1 MCLSIPAKIDS
12 IDGDMAQVNVGGV
25 TYKASLQLLDDVQV
39 GDYILLHTGFAIQ
52 KISEEEAAETL
63 GIFKEFEDLNKQLDE
78 EEKESGE
85 RIV

>member
-12 IDGDMAQVNVGGV
+12 IDGDMAIVNVGSV
-25 TYKASLQLLDDVQV
+25 TYKASLQLLEDVKV

-63 GIFKEFEDLNKQLDE
+63 KIFEEFEDLNKQLDE
-78 EEKESGE
+78 EEKESGK